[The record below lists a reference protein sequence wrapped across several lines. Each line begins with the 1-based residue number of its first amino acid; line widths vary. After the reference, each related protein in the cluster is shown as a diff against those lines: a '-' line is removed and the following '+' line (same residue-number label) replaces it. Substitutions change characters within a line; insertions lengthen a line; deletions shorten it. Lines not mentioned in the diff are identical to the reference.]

1 MILEIKNLSASVE
14 DKPILKNV
22 NLRIGGGEIHALM
35 GPNGAGKSTLGNVL
49 IGHPDYKITGGQ
61 IILDGKDITYA
72 TPEERAR
79 AGLFLAFQSPVA
91 VEGVRIST
99 FLRIAYSHLHPDEK
113 IVIADFNKRI
123 KEAMK
128 TVGLDESFI
137 SRSVNDGFSGG
148 ERKRFEI
155 LQMLILKP
163 KMIVLDEIDSGLD
176 VDALRMV
183 AEQLKKYFSKDV
195 GYLIITHYQRI
206 LKDIEPHFV
215 HVLVNGTIAMD
226 GDRTLSDKIEEN
238 GYDWLKEVA

>member
-1 MILEIKNLSASVE
+1 
-14 DKPILKNV
+14 
-22 NLRIGGGEIHALM
+22 
-35 GPNGAGKSTLGNVL
+35 
-49 IGHPDYKITGGQ
+49 
-61 IILDGKDITYA
+61 
-72 TPEERAR
+72 
-79 AGLFLAFQSPVA
+79 
-91 VEGVRIST
+91 
-99 FLRIAYSHLHPDEK
+99 
-113 IVIADFNKRI
+113 
-123 KEAMK
+123 
-128 TVGLDESFI
+128 
-137 SRSVNDGFSGG
+137 
-148 ERKRFEI
+148 
-155 LQMLILKP
+155 MLILKP